1 MRATRATSSPPCERI
16 KEYPPSHLGTAV
28 FYFNRLISAQGL
40 PQALARGLKIGLTD
54 VYPVKIVAGHVLREG
69 PRALAAGEERLSAL
83 V

>member
-1 MRATRATSSPPCERI
+1 MRATHATSSPPCERI

-40 PQALARGLKIGLTD
+40 PQARGLKIGLTD